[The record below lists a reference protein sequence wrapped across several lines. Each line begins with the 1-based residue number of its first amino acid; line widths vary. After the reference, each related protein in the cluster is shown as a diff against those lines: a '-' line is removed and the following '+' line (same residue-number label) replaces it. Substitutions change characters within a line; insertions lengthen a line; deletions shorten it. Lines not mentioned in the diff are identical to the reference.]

1 MTGEIITIQVGQCG
15 NQVGKQFWSQ
25 LAKEHGID
33 RDGQSIESDDPNT
46 ARDDDTNPFFKL
58 NDGSRY
64 TPRALMVD
72 LEPSAIQDVQTHF
85 PGFFDPRNVWISP
98 EELGAGNSWSK
109 GYDYGLSNQDEFLNM
124 IDKEIDATENF
135 EGFQLLHSV
144 AGGTGSGLGSSLL
157 EAISDRYPKKFL
169 TTYSV
174 FPSDESEVVIQ
185 PYNTILTLRRL
196 SENSDASIVF
206 DNNALLNLTS
216 KVFRDP
222 YTSYLHTNQL
232 ISAAMSSITNSL
244 RFPSYMYN
252 SLPSI
257 FSTLV
262 PTPDLHFIIPGFT
275 PFTSDYVTAGKEL
288 KNNTAYDVLLDLFD
302 GSSSLVSRSTDNPTY
317 YNVYCSL
324 IGAVERSDVLR
335 ATSKAQQRLNFAP
348 WSFSSV
354 HVNVGRRS
362 PYLAAQTHHNYVN
375 GLILANTSSVV
386 SLFNGACKTFDK
398 IFSKGAFLNAFKDG
412 KMFQNGWD
420 EFVESRQV
428 VQNLMEEYLAAEQ
441 ETYLD
446 DVLVDDENMVGH
458 HDAELDAEI
467 DAEGDDNII

>member
-1 MTGEIITIQVGQCG
+1 MAGEIITIQVGQCG
-15 NQVGKQFWSQ
+15 NQIGKHFWLQ
-25 LAKEHGID
+25 LAKEHGIEK
-33 RDGQSIESDDPNT
+33 DGQGITNNEEV
-46 ARDDDTNPFFKL
+46 RDDDTNPFFKL
-58 NDGSRY
+58 NDSNRY
-64 TPRALMVD
+64 TPRALMLD
-72 LEPSAIQDVQTHF
+72 LEPSAIQDVQNTF
-85 PGFFDPRNVWISP
+85 PGFFNPRNTWISP

-109 GYDYGLSNQDEFLNM
+109 GYDYGLANQETFMNM
-124 IDKEIDATENF
+124 IDREIDATENF

-157 EAISDRYPKKFL
+157 EAISDSYPKKFL

-196 SENSDASIVF
+196 EENSDASIVF

-216 KVFRDP
+216 RVFRDP

-232 ISAAMSSITNSL
+232 ISATMSAITNPI

-262 PTPDLHFIIPGFT
+262 PTPELHFLVPAFT
-275 PFTSDYVTAGKEL
+275 PFTSDYVSGGKEP
-288 KNNTAYDVLLDLFD
+288 KNNTAYDVLLDLID
-302 GSSSLVSRSTDNPTY
+302 GSSSLVSNSIDNPTY
-317 YNVYCSL
+317 YNVLCSL
-324 IGAVERSDVLR
+324 VGTVEQNDVLR
-335 ATSKAQQRLNFAP
+335 AIIKAQQRLQFAP

-362 PYLAAQTHHNYVN
+362 PYLSAQTHHNHIN
-375 GLILANTSSVV
+375 GLMLANTSAIT
-386 SLFNGACKTFDK
+386 SLFTKTCKTFDK
-398 IFSKGAFLNAFKDG
+398 IFSKGAFLNTFRDG

-420 EFVESRQV
+420 EFAESRQV
-428 VQNLMEEYLAAEQ
+428 VQELTEEYLAAEQ

-446 DVLVDDENMVGH
+446 GVLLEEENMVGR
-458 HDAELDAEI
+458 HDGRLDA
-467 DAEGDDNII
+467 DGDDNIV

>member
-1 MTGEIITIQVGQCG
+1 MAGEIITIQVGQCG
-15 NQVGKQFWSQ
+15 NQMGKHFWSQ
-25 LAKEHGID
+25 LAREHGIGK
-33 RDGQSIESDDPNT
+33 DGQSLDNSGD

-58 NDGSRY
+58 NEGNRY
-64 TPRALMVD
+64 TPRALMID
-72 LEPSAIQDVQTHF
+72 LEPSAIQDVQNTF
-85 PGFFDPRNVWISP
+85 PGFFDPRSMWISP

-109 GYDYGLSNQDEFLNM
+109 GYDYGLVNQDALLNM
-124 IDKEIDATENF
+124 IDKEVDATENF

-157 EAISDRYPKKFL
+157 EAISDRFPKKFL

-196 SENSDASIVF
+196 EENSDASVVF

-216 KVFRDP
+216 RVFRDP

-232 ISAAMSSITNSL
+232 ISATMSAITNSI

-262 PTPDLHFIIPGFT
+262 PTPELHFLVPSFT
-275 PFTSDYVTAGKEL
+275 PFTSDYVTGGKEP
-288 KNNTAYDVLLDLFD
+288 KSNTAYDVLLDLFD
-302 GSSSLVSRSTDNPTY
+302 GSSSLVSSSIDNPTY
-317 YNVYCSL
+317 LNVLCSV
-324 IGAVERSDVLR
+324 IGTTEQNDVLR
-335 ATSKAQQRLNFAP
+335 AIAKAQQRLNFAP
-348 WSFSSV
+348 WSFSSI
-354 HVNVGRRS
+354 HVNVGRQS
-362 PYLAAQTHHNYVN
+362 PYLLDQTRHSYTN
-375 GLILANTSSVV
+375 GLMLANTSAIT
-386 SLFNGACKTFDK
+386 SLFTKTCVTFDK
-398 IFSKGAFLNAFKDG
+398 IFSKGAFLNTFKDG

-428 VQNLMEEYLAAEQ
+428 VEDLTEEYLASEQ

-446 DVLVDDENMVGH
+446 GVLLEDENMVDHIDTGF
-458 HDAELDAEI
+458 DAD
-467 DAEGDDNII
+467 GDDNII